1 MTTISQPK
9 CTLVTQSVFVDDPV
23 SGLRNIDSLGSI
35 LQVCA
40 APFSELNQLMTT
52 VSPQAYVAYLIDA
65 AKIYTGH
72 GNGDRKIGDRLKPE
86 ELKQAQ
92 VYVIYSLDPRY
103 DKRVAAYVEAR
114 LIDVAYELGVPLANS
129 NRPFGRNGL
138 RICPNQE
145 QLVVHAEFLLKVAG
159 FRRFWEARQDT
170 TARPA
175 RVAATADLHDVFVVE
190 PEDLV
195 IPDTAVF
202 KRLVHTKLQ
211 AEGYQVGKRF
221 VVMPG
226 ADYCFETK
234 SGLSED
240 NRARRKAI
248 EKLNKQ
254 GDLLQ
259 ELPGVTDS
267 CRLRVGL
274 DCKSAPIA
282 AKILTGEHLG
292 NRAWAAAPLPA
303 AGEARST

>member
-1 MTTISQPK
+1 MITNSHPR

-23 SGLRNIDSLGSI
+23 SGLRNIDSFGSI
-35 LQVCA
+35 LRVCA
-40 APFSELNQLMTT
+40 VPFSELNQLMTT

-72 GNGDRKIGDRLKPE
+72 GNGDRNIGERLKPE

-114 LIDVAYELGVPLANS
+114 LIDVAYELGVPLANN

-159 FRRFWEARQDT
+159 FRRFEDARQDT

-190 PEDLV
+190 PKDLV
-195 IPDTAVF
+195 IPDNAVF
-202 KRLVHTKLQ
+202 KRLVHTKLR
-211 AEGYQVGKRF
+211 AEGYQFGKRF
-221 VVMPG
+221 FVMPG
-226 ADYCFETK
+226 ADYCYETK
-234 SGLSED
+234 SGVSVH
-240 NRARRKAI
+240 NRARRAALEQLDI
-248 EKLNKQ
+248 FE
-254 GDLLQ
+254 
-259 ELPGVTDS
+259 ELPGVTDRS
-267 CRLRVGL
+267 RLRVGL
-274 DCKSAPIA
+274 DCKSAPVA
-282 AKILTGEHLG
+282 ATLICGEHSD
-292 NRAWAAAPLPA
+292 NSAWATMPLPA
-303 AGEARST
+303 PGEARAA

>member
-1 MTTISQPK
+1 MTTISHPK

-23 SGLRNIDSLGSI
+23 SGLRNVDSFGSI

-40 APFSELNQLMTT
+40 APFSGLNQLMNT

-65 AKIYTGH
+65 AKIYSGH
-72 GNGDRKIGDRLKPE
+72 GNGDRSIGERLKAE

-159 FRRFWEARQDT
+159 FRRFEDARQDT
-170 TARPA
+170 SARPA

-211 AEGYQVGKRF
+211 AGGYQIGKRF
-221 VVMPG
+221 LVMPG
-226 ADYCFETK
+226 ADYSHETK
-234 SGLSED
+234 SGLSVD

-248 EKLNKQ
+248 EELNKQ
-254 GDLLQ
+254 EDLLQ
-259 ELPGVTDS
+259 GLPGVKDRS
-267 CRLRVGL
+267 QLRVGL

-292 NRAWAAAPLPA
+292 NAAWEEAPRPA
-303 AGEARST
+303 PCDGRPA

>member
-1 MTTISQPK
+1 
-9 CTLVTQSVFVDDPV
+9 
-23 SGLRNIDSLGSI
+23 
-35 LQVCA
+35 
-40 APFSELNQLMTT
+40 MTT

-72 GNGDRKIGDRLKPE
+72 GNGDRNIGERLKPE

-114 LIDVAYELGVPLANS
+114 LIDVAYELGVPLANN

-159 FRRFWEARQDT
+159 FRRFEDARQDT

-190 PEDLV
+190 PKDLV
-195 IPDTAVF
+195 IPTTAEF
-202 KRLVHTKLQ
+202 KRLVHTKLR
-211 AEGYQVGKRF
+211 AKGYQVGKRF
-221 VVMPG
+221 LVMPG
-226 ADYCFETK
+226 ADYCYETK
-234 SGLSED
+234 SGVSVH
-240 NRARRKAI
+240 NRARRAALEQLDI
-248 EKLNKQ
+248 FE
-254 GDLLQ
+254 
-259 ELPGVTDS
+259 EFSGVTGRA
-267 CRLRVGL
+267 RLRVAL

-282 AKILTGEHLG
+282 ATLITGEHLD
-292 NRAWAAAPLPA
+292 NDAWQEAPAPGSGDGRPA
-303 AGEARST
+303 

>member
-1 MTTISQPK
+1 MTTISHSK

-23 SGLRNIDSLGSI
+23 SGLRNFDSFGSI
-35 LQVCA
+35 LRVCA
-40 APFSELNQLMTT
+40 VPFSELNQLMTT

-72 GNGDRKIGDRLKPE
+72 GNGDRNIGERLKPE

-114 LIDVAYELGVPLANS
+114 LIDVAYELGVPLANN

-159 FRRFWEARQDT
+159 FRRFEDARQDT

-190 PEDLV
+190 PKDLV
-195 IPDTAVF
+195 IPTTAEF
-202 KRLVHTKLQ
+202 KRLVHTKLR
-211 AEGYQVGKRF
+211 AKGYQVGKRF
-221 VVMPG
+221 LVMPG
-226 ADYCFETK
+226 ADYCYETK
-234 SGLSED
+234 SGVSVH
-240 NRARRKAI
+240 NRARRAVSSA
-248 EKLNKQ
+248 
-254 GDLLQ
+254 
-259 ELPGVTDS
+259 LPPWV
-267 CRLRVGL
+267 
-274 DCKSAPIA
+274 
-282 AKILTGEHLG
+282 
-292 NRAWAAAPLPA
+292 
-303 AGEARST
+303 ST

>member
-1 MTTISQPK
+1 MITNSHPR

-23 SGLRNIDSLGSI
+23 SGLRNVDSFGSI

-72 GNGDRKIGDRLKPE
+72 GNGDRNIGERLKPE

-114 LIDVAYELGVPLANS
+114 LIDVAYELGVPLANN

-159 FRRFWEARQDT
+159 FRRFEDARQDT

-190 PEDLV
+190 PKDLV
-195 IPDTAVF
+195 IPDNAVF
-202 KRLVHTKLQ
+202 KRLVHTKLR
-211 AEGYQVGKRF
+211 AEGYQFGKRF
-221 VVMPG
+221 FVMPG
-226 ADYCFETK
+226 ADYCYETK
-234 SGLSED
+234 SGVSVH
-240 NRARRKAI
+240 NRARREALEQLDI
-248 EKLNKQ
+248 FE
-254 GDLLQ
+254 
-259 ELPGVTDS
+259 ELPGITGRA
-267 CRLRVGL
+267 RLRVGL

-282 AKILTGEHLG
+282 AKIISGEHVD
-292 NRAWAAAPLPA
+292 NDAWQEAPCPGSA
-303 AGEARST
+303 EQSGA

>member
-1 MTTISQPK
+1 MITNSHPR

-23 SGLRNIDSLGSI
+23 SGLRNIDSFGSI
-35 LQVCA
+35 LRVCA
-40 APFSELNQLMTT
+40 VPFSELNQLMTT

-72 GNGDRKIGDRLKPE
+72 GNGDRNIGERLKPE

-114 LIDVAYELGVPLANS
+114 LIDVAYELGVPLANN

-159 FRRFWEARQDT
+159 FRRFEDARQDT

-175 RVAATADLHDVFVVE
+175 RVAATADLHDLFVVE
-190 PEDLV
+190 REDLV
-195 IPDTAVF
+195 IPTTAEF
-202 KRLVHTKLQ
+202 KRLVHTKLR

-221 VVMPG
+221 LVMPG
-226 ADYCFETK
+226 ADYCYKTK
-234 SGLSED
+234 SGLSVH
-240 NRARRKAI
+240 NRARRAALEQSDI
-248 EKLNKQ
+248 FE
-254 GDLLQ
+254 
-259 ELPGVTDS
+259 ELPGVTGRA
-267 CRLRVGL
+267 RLRVAL

-282 AKILTGEHLG
+282 ATLITGEHLD
-292 NRAWAAAPLPA
+292 NDAWQEAPAPGSGDGRPA
-303 AGEARST
+303 

>member
-23 SGLRNIDSLGSI
+23 SGLRNVDSFGSI

-40 APFSELNQLMTT
+40 APFSDLNQLMTT

-72 GNGDRKIGDRLKPE
+72 GNGDRKIGERLKPE
-86 ELKQAQ
+86 ELNQAQ

-114 LIDVAYELGVPLANS
+114 LIDVAFELGIPLANS
-129 NRPFGRNGL
+129 KRPFGRNGL

-159 FRRFWEARQDT
+159 FRRFWEARQDNT
-170 TARPA
+170 DRPA
-175 RVAATADLHDVFVVE
+175 RVAATADLHDMFVVE

-195 IPDTAVF
+195 IPDTAVL

-221 VVMPG
+221 LVMPG
-226 ADYCFETK
+226 ADYCHETK
-234 SGLSED
+234 SGLSDD
-240 NRARRKAI
+240 NRARRKVI
-248 EKLNKQ
+248 EELNKQ
-254 GDLLQ
+254 DHLLQ
-259 ELPGVTDS
+259 ELLGITDRR
-267 CRLRVGL
+267 RLRVGL
-274 DCKSAPIA
+274 DCRSAPIA
-282 AKILTGEHLG
+282 AKIITGEHVD
-292 NRAWAAAPLPA
+292 NDAWEEVPLPA
-303 AGEARST
+303 PG